1 MRFIGIL
8 IYVISIIITLSM
20 CYSFDTSLSE
30 RAIMAL
36 SLFLAYIGGAMQQY
50 FTDRE
55 EK

>member
-8 IYVISIIITLSM
+8 IYTISLIITIFM

-30 RAIMAL
+30 RAVMVL
-36 SLFLAYIGGAMQQY
+36 LLYLAYIGGAMQQY
-50 FTDRE
+50 FADRE